1 MYNIE
6 VFEQLIKS
14 NLSSEDVYEKIME
27 MNPIYTKEK
36 YSNDEEEPF
45 AIYVGGI
52 GKDDLVTINNAL
64 YPIKMRFDSE
74 QVYID
79 FINLIRE
86 KLQVTN

>member
-36 YSNDEEEPF
+36 YSIF
-45 AIYVGGI
+45 VS
-52 GKDDLVTINNAL
+52 KQ
-64 YPIKMRFDSE
+64 YPGRSSVHSWGA
-74 QVYID
+74 VY
-79 FINLIRE
+79 RG
-86 KLQVTN
+86 